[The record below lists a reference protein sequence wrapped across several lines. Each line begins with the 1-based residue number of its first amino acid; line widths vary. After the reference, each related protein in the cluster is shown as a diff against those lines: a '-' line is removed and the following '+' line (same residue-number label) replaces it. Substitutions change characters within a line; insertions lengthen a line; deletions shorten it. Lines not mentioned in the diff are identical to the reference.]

1 MNDGLY
7 DEEAR
12 QSRISDY
19 KHKAKVLRQ
28 IHSNKLAGRSKSNAI
43 LNYSTI
49 FASAF
54 VTFFAFFGVDKIHE
68 LFLQGRL
75 DLKILAFVFNIFIL
89 VLLIISFLQ
98 ITLRLGE
105 QALRHLSSVQM
116 LTEFITDLDDLKI
129 MKNVHAS
136 QSERQIERLNDRYK
150 SIIRVLPANSDSEWR
165 RAKAA
170 LGIKERRK

>member
-1 MNDGLY
+1 
-7 DEEAR
+7 
-12 QSRISDY
+12 
-19 KHKAKVLRQ
+19 
-28 IHSNKLAGRSKSNAI
+28 
-43 LNYSTI
+43 
-49 FASAF
+49 
-54 VTFFAFFGVDKIHE
+54 
-68 LFLQGRL
+68 
-75 DLKILAFVFNIFIL
+75 
-89 VLLIISFLQ
+89 
-98 ITLRLGE
+98 
-105 QALRHLSSVQM
+105 M